1 MLLYRVRSF
10 ETAILFQF
18 LKIPEAWLVI
28 TFQIAQLDPYCGNE
42 IFTWFSFFWLFLP
55 HSLIQVLGVPS
66 YLEAFSHQDTKA
78 AVFIDGA
85 QNLEHQASFYPL
97 RHRCHPTCL
106 VMYKTIL
113 ITNFNISQ

>member
-78 AVFIDGA
+78 AVFIDGP
-85 QNLEHQASFYPL
+85 QNLEHQDRTFLSHIFPKPWVASNKNV
-97 RHRCHPTCL
+97 H
-106 VMYKTIL
+106 
-113 ITNFNISQ
+113 NF